1 MSAKKKAPAKKADGL
16 FVLVAGVKIPLPPS
30 FPMAGHRYKTLV
42 EDAVVDDLGRVC
54 HSLIDTLTHVWHFQ
68 REWPSIESLLTI
80 LTHEGV
86 EGANEHHELDLP
98 HKVICSVGETLG
110 PIILAFV
117 MAQ

>member
-1 MSAKKKAPAKKADGL
+1 MSAKQKAPAKKADGL

-42 EDAVVDDLGRVC
+42 EDAVVDDSGRVC